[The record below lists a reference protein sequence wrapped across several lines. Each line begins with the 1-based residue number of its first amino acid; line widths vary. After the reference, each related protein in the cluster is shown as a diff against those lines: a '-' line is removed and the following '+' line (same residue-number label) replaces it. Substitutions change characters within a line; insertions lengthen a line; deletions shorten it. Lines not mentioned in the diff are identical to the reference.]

1 MTGARPSRGRDG
13 AGGRPLRRQDTWP
26 LGALA
31 FLLLT
36 TAAWWALALWP
47 MPGDAPSWVVR
58 ARDVC
63 FNTTETGLPHA
74 SGWVLLLGEPLGML
88 ALLLTGWGRE
98 TREALG
104 RLLSS
109 VPGRAAAL
117 GVAGLAALGLG
128 AAATRVAAAAVAV
141 PIPGLAVA
149 DAAPETYPRL
159 DRAWVRADGLVDQR
173 GAAFSLASLGG
184 RPALVTFAYA
194 HCTTVCPLLV
204 RAALD
209 ARGEVAA
216 QVDLAVVALTLDP
229 WRDTPAR
236 LPDMARTWG
245 LGEGDFVL
253 GGDVAAVEAALDA
266 WGVPRDRDERT
277 GELAHPALTFL
288 VEGDG
293 TVAYATAGSREQI
306 VALARRLGASGRR

>member
-13 AGGRPLRRQDTWP
+13 AGGRTLRRQDAWP

-47 MPGDAPSWVVR
+47 MPGEAPSWVVR

-74 SGWVLLLGEPLGML
+74 SGWVLLVGEPLGMV

-98 TREALG
+98 VREATA

-109 VPGRAAAL
+109 VPGRAAVL
-117 GVAGLAALGLG
+117 GVAGLVALGLG
-128 AAATRVAAAAVAV
+128 AAVTRVAAAAGV
-141 PIPGLAVA
+141 PAAGLAVA

-159 DRAWVRADGLVDQR
+159 DRAWVHADGLVDQR
-173 GAAFSLASLGG
+173 GATFTLASLEG

-209 ARGEVAA
+209 ARAEVAE
-216 QVDLAVVALTLDP
+216 VDLAVVALTLDP

-236 LPDMARTWG
+236 LSDMAGRWG
-245 LGEGDFVL
+245 MGDGDFVL
-253 GGDVAAVEAALDA
+253 SGDVAAVEAALDA

-277 GELAHPALTFL
+277 GELSHPALTFL
-288 VEGDG
+288 VEADG

-306 VALARRLGASGRR
+306 VALARRLGAPGSR

>member
-1 MTGARPSRGRDG
+1 
-13 AGGRPLRRQDTWP
+13 
-26 LGALA
+26 
-31 FLLLT
+31 
-36 TAAWWALALWP
+36 
-47 MPGDAPSWVVR
+47 VVR

-63 FNTTETGLPHA
+63 FNTTDTGLPHA
-74 SGWVLLLGEPLGML
+74 SGWVLLVGEPLGML
-88 ALLLTGWGRE
+88 AVLLTGWGRE
-98 TREALG
+98 VREATA

-109 VPGRAAAL
+109 VPGRVAAL

-128 AAATRVAAAAVAV
+128 AAVTRVAVAAAPA
-141 PIPGLAVA
+141 PSLAVV

-159 DRAWVRADGLVDQR
+159 DRPWVRADGLVDQR
-173 GAAFSLASLGG
+173 GAPFTLASLGG

-209 ARGEVAA
+209 ARAEVAA
-216 QVDLAVVALTLDP
+216 GTELAVVALTLDP

-236 LPDMARTWG
+236 LPDMAGRWG

-253 GGDVAAVEAALDA
+253 SGDVAAVEAALDA

-277 GELAHPALTFL
+277 GELSHPALTFL

-306 VALARRLGASGRR
+306 VALARRLRARTVP